1 MTSLCPNP
9 TWSLTARPMRCYR
22 PQEERIVFQP
32 FFKGKLAVK
41 LRSPGCRIWSSWWII
56 STSHPE
62 WESPHPQKHLQ
73 IEWRSFWGVKQ
84 MYTFLSP
91 ASWILS
97 FKIPQFG
104 PTFRNMTHMDFKTL
118 SFPPKDGFFSI
129 QFFLV
134 KKRFDARKSKQLCWI
149 WWGWLESQVGH
160 PLSKPTD
167 HEFIGTLGNSQGGP
181 GHLEAQPPRW
191 CFSSQ
196 RGGSRGEA
204 KLMWQNRLHTL
215 IRCFFLDVLSC
226 WGEKVLKAERC
237 WKFHS
242 FGVAK
247 FPFAQIYSWT
257 CSENPLR
264 ICGTALLGT
273 CRFAKPLLYSCGNA
287 PAKNGL
293 FSCWLRWVFSCRD
306 GSGETFFITFCW
318 LIVVQG
324 GFLLIPLILAIWK
337 PVFWSFTLQWF
348 SPGLTFLVCQD
359 HCHRWRDTRP
369 VFMSKSAGF
378 WTQLFS
384 AHGKEKI
391 RKCVFLFCATSI
403 TGQLET
409 QQDEMWWDFLGCS
422 EF

>member
-1 MTSLCPNP
+1 MVGKPSGASLEQTGRPRIHRNVRQFARRSGPPWSPAAKMMFLFP
-9 TWSLTARPMRCYR
+9 TG
-22 PQEERIVFQP
+22 
-32 FFKGKLAVK
+32 GKSW
-41 LRSPGCRIWSSWWII
+41 RSQVDV
-56 STSHPE
+56 T
-62 WESPHPQKHLQ
+62 ESPT
-73 IEWRSFWGVKQ
+73 
-84 MYTFLSP
+84 Y
-91 ASWILS
+91 
-97 FKIPQFG
+97 
-104 PTFRNMTHMDFKTL
+104 
-118 SFPPKDGFFSI
+118 
-129 QFFLV
+129 
-134 KKRFDARKSKQLCWI
+134 FDS
-149 WWGWLESQVGH
+149 V
-160 PLSKPTD
+160 
-167 HEFIGTLGNSQGGP
+167 
-181 GHLEAQPPRW
+181 
-191 CFSSQ
+191 
-196 RGGSRGEA
+196 
-204 KLMWQNRLHTL
+204 
-215 IRCFFLDVLSC
+215 FFLDVLSC

-293 FSCWLRWVFSCRD
+293 FWCWLRWVFSCRD

>member
-73 IEWRSFWGVKQ
+73 IEWRSFRGVKQ

-97 FKIPQFG
+97 FKIPQVG
-104 PTFRNMTHMDFKTL
+104 PTFRNMETL
-118 SFPPKDGFFSI
+118 SFPPKDGLVSI

-160 PLSKPTD
+160 PLSKPGD

-196 RGGSRGEA
+196 RGE
-204 KLMWQNRLHTL
+204 
-215 IRCFFLDVLSC
+215 VV
-226 WGEKVLKAERC
+226 EKPSWCDRIAYIL
-237 WKFHS
+237 W
-242 FGVAK
+242 FGVFFWMFSVVGERK
-247 FPFAQIYSWT
+247 SWKRKGVGSSTLLEWRNFPLRRFT
-257 CSENPLR
+257 VELDLENPLR

-293 FSCWLRWVFSCRD
+293 FWCWLRWVFSCRD
-306 GSGETFFITFCW
+306 GSGETFESPTCW
-318 LIVVQG
+318 LIIVQEA
-324 GFLLIPLILAIWK
+324 FCWYRWYWPSENPFFDPSACSDS
-337 PVFWSFTLQWF
+337 V
-348 SPGLTFLVCQD
+348 QD

-378 WTQLFS
+378 ELSYFS
-384 AHGKEKI
+384 P
-391 RKCVFLFCATSI
+391 
-403 TGQLET
+403 
-409 QQDEMWWDFLGCS
+409 W
-422 EF
+422 